1 MTDLREKKLSSKK
14 VFKGSLLDIYSDE
27 VELYNGNK
35 KVREYTKH
43 PGAAAVI
50 PILPDGKIGL
60 IKQFRY
66 PTDSIHIEILFNIG
80 LNTLSFSGFYG
91 RRNIKR

>member
-1 MTDLREKKLSSKK
+1 MTRLKEKKLSSKS
-14 VFKGSLLDIYSDE
+14 VFKGSLLDIYVDE
-27 VELYNGNK
+27 VQVHTGER

-60 IKQFRY
+60 IRHY
-66 PTDSIHIEILFNIG
+66 RSEE
-80 LNTLSFSGFYG
+80 
-91 RRNIKR
+91 RRVGKECRSRWSPYH